1 MLDDSVKALKLE
13 GAEPTE
19 ENIKAGSYFLSR
31 PFVMATK
38 GEISEQSDLV
48 KALFDY
54 IYSDEGTEI
63 LKAVGLIAVDK

>member
-1 MLDDSVKALKLE
+1 VEAN
-13 GAEPTE
+13 E
-19 ENIKAGSYFLSR
+19 ENIKTGDYFLSR

-38 GEISEQSDLV
+38 GEISGQNDLV